1 MVCKQYTIKHLS
13 EDLDDIWQPDVWNL
27 IEPLEI
33 KDYLWMDNKYRPVVL
48 VKLCYTENYIFA
60 KFLVNE
66 KKVKAVYKN
75 YGDPVYKDSCVEFF
89 INPFP
94 NHSEDYINIEVNA
107 IGTLLIGA
115 GKDRNRTLF
124 KKGELG
130 DLQIVSSLDSSV
142 ADTFESESWTLYM
155 KLPIDF
161 FENYYAERFI
171 KERAIGNFYK
181 CGDETEFEH
190 YGVWNY
196 IHNPEPDF
204 HLQQY
209 FGELIFEK

>member
-1 MVCKQYTIKHLS
+1 MVCKQYTIKHFS
-13 EDLDDIWQPDVWNL
+13 EDLDNILQPDIWSLVK
-27 IEPLEI
+27 PLEI
-33 KDYLWMDNKYRPVVL
+33 KDYLWMDNNYRPAVL
-48 VKLCYTENYIFA
+48 VKLFYTENYIYV
-60 KFLVNE
+60 KFLVTE
-66 KKVKAVYKN
+66 QKVKVVYKK

-94 NHSEDYINIEVNA
+94 DKSQDYINIEVNA

-124 KKGELG
+124 KKEELG
-130 DLQIVSSLDSSV
+130 DLHIVSSLDSHV
-142 ADTFESESWTLYM
+142 ADTLESGSWTLHL
-155 KLPIDF
+155 KIPIGL
-161 FENYYAERFI
+161 FENYYGERFI

-196 IHNPEPDF
+196 IHNSEPDF
-204 HLQQY
+204 HLPQY